1 MKAKNEKLQGQ
12 VDALNSMQNKSLYGG
27 FGVSGSSARPKGA
40 LDDVAEDED
49 GAEIPKEATEAPTLA
64 KDEEAKEAN
73 RAD

>member
-49 GAEIPKEATEAPTLA
+49 GAEIPKEATEAPTQA
-64 KDEEAKEAN
+64 KDEEAKEAT